1 MDRDRSGRAADTM
14 LPARIVH
21 LATTTESR
29 QCYSAPLFF
38 EHPAFNREA
47 EMEGIDRIKLFE
59 LHAKK
64 IEGENN
70 LVNQRM
76 SWFISLNS
84 FLFAAAAL
92 SIKAAGDTT
101 EQNLEV
107 FASNFVGI
115 LSLVGV
121 AISITTIVSVWA
133 AQTSLKAARY
143 SYHEIVARSPESE
156 PLPLPALTGRG
167 DASGASRLGNITA
180 MVLPFAMIFA
190 WLSVRALTP

>member
-1 MDRDRSGRAADTM
+1 
-14 LPARIVH
+14 
-21 LATTTESR
+21 
-29 QCYSAPLFF
+29 
-38 EHPAFNREA
+38 
-47 EMEGIDRIKLFE
+47 MEGIDRIKLFE
-59 LHAKK
+59 LYAKK

-133 AQTSLKAARY
+133 AQTSIKGRT
-143 SYHEIVARSPESE
+143 IF
-156 PLPLPALTGRG
+156 LP
-167 DASGASRLGNITA
+167 
-180 MVLPFAMIFA
+180 
-190 WLSVRALTP
+190 